1 MVQGVCRY
9 LSEGILLCLH
19 PDCSANCCTYVS
31 VLQPSLQLDARMCSN
46 VVFMELCAMWES
58 ACTHHFKRSLQ
69 PSQRDYRLT
78 ERNKICSPC
87 FERWE
92 PPCNYKPFFFPSYL
106 FKCWQHHLSACN
118 HLSAEKP
125 AEPSECRK
133 ASWSSK
139 KHLLTSTRHSKIFL
153 RTCTHKRFFFYT
165 SIFGLPNC
173 SQSQEYGVDF
183 FHWGCFG
190 GAFLAK
196 MLVLLKRRMQ
206 ESTQP
211 EMIVLGTKK

>member
-1 MVQGVCRY
+1 MVQGACRY

-31 VLQPSLQLDARMCSN
+31 VLQPSLKLDARMCSN

-69 PSQRDYRLT
+69 PSQRDYRFT

-106 FKCWQHHLSACN
+106 FKCWQHHPSACN

-125 AEPSECRK
+125 A
-133 ASWSSK
+133 
-139 KHLLTSTRHSKIFL
+139 
-153 RTCTHKRFFFYT
+153 
-165 SIFGLPNC
+165 
-173 SQSQEYGVDF
+173 D
-183 FHWGCFG
+183 
-190 GAFLAK
+190 
-196 MLVLLKRRMQ
+196 LLKNTCWHSLDIQKPFCVHVHTKDFSFIHLSLDYLIALSLKNM
-206 ESTQP
+206 EL
-211 EMIVLGTKK
+211 IFFIGVVLGELFWPKC